1 MKKTLT
7 KNERRKEIGN
17 KYKGLLYESN
27 VPNMVSRFKQLIEEE
42 KLSDEEYSVLL
53 GSVWQRGF
61 TGEWQKKNL

>member
-1 MKKTLT
+1 MKNTLT

-42 KLSDEEYSVLL
+42 KLSNEVLEL
-53 GSVWQRGF
+53 
-61 TGEWQKKNL
+61 